1 MIAFVV
7 LGFRKKLNSQ
17 GSEFWVV
24 SKADGGGQ
32 GGQEEGCRGARMI
45 VPFDENCIPQ
55 ML

>member
-17 GSEFWVV
+17 GSEFWVASNV
-24 SKADGGGQ
+24 EDVL
-32 GGQEEGCRGARMI
+32 GARMI